1 MANNTSNYRIQN
13 TQKSLDSYDYY
24 YDDGVNLSNNRLNIR
39 KDLNSNSYLEHL
51 KQQNDN
57 ILNIGFD
64 FREQILMRILSP
76 VLFFNTKNAGI
87 LLKIDSILS
96 FLVDHVK
103 SIKKTFNYYLPRNYR
118 NFN

>member
-1 MANNTSNYRIQN
+1 MPNNIASYRHKNIE
-13 TQKSLDSYDYY
+13 SPLSDYY
-24 YDDGVNLSNNRLNIR
+24 YDNGKNLSNNQLNIK
-39 KDLNSNSYLEHL
+39 KDLDSKSYLEHL
-51 KQQNDN
+51 KHQNDN
-57 ILNIGFD
+57 ILNVGFD

-96 FLVDHVK
+96 FLVDNVK
-103 SIKKTFNYYLPRNYR
+103 SIKKTFNYHLPKNYR